1 MEYLVKSVEDTQKL
15 AKFLAKFLE
24 EEDVI
29 LLDGDLGAGKTTFT
43 QSLAKALGIEEVV
56 NSPTFSIV
64 NEYEFNK
71 GVLYHFDLYRIEEAE
86 ELFDIGFEEYF
97 LKEGII
103 IIEWAEK
110 FINEIP
116 QPWLKIYITKE
127 DENSRIFQITGIG
140 NKWEMFI
147 EELKKYAD
155 SGL

>member
-1 MEYLVKSVEDTQKL
+1 MEYLVKSVEDTKKL

-43 QSLAKALGIEEVV
+43 QSLARALGIEELV

-71 GVLYHFDLYRIEEAE
+71 RVLYHFDLYRIEEAE

-97 LKEGII
+97 TKEGII
-103 IIEWAEK
+103 VIEWAEK
-110 FINEIP
+110 FIEEIP

-127 DENSRIFQITGIG
+127 DENSRIFKITGIG
-140 NKWEMFI
+140 NKWEMFL

>member
-97 LKEGII
+97 SKEGII
-103 IIEWAEK
+103 VIEWAEK
-110 FINEIP
+110 FIEEIP

-140 NKWEMFI
+140 NKWEMFL

>member
-43 QSLAKALGIEEVV
+43 QSLAKDLGIEEVV

-97 LKEGII
+97 SKEGII
-103 IIEWAEK
+103 VIEWAEK

-127 DENSRIFQITGIG
+127 DENSRIFKITGIG
-140 NKWEMFI
+140 NKWEMLL

>member
-1 MEYLVKSVEDTQKL
+1 MEYLVKSIEDTQKL

-97 LKEGII
+97 SKEGII
-103 IIEWAEK
+103 VIEWAEK

-127 DENSRIFQITGIG
+127 DENSRIFKITGIG
-140 NKWEMFI
+140 NKWEMFL

>member
-43 QSLAKALGIEEVV
+43 QSLAKDLGIEEVV

-140 NKWEMFI
+140 NKWEMFL

>member
-1 MEYLVKSVEDTQKL
+1 MEYLVNSLEDTKKI
-15 AKFLAKFLE
+15 AKFLGNHLK

-43 QSLAKALGIEEVV
+43 QALAKALGIGEVV

-71 GVLYHFDLYRIEEAE
+71 GALYHFDLYRIDEEE

-97 LKEGII
+97 TKNGII
-103 IIEWAEK
+103 VIEWADK
-110 FINEIP
+110 FLQEIP
-116 QPWLKIYITKE
+116 EPYLKIYITKE
-127 DENSRIFQITGIG
+127 DENLRRFNFSAGGDR
-140 NKWEMFI
+140 WESFLK
-147 EELKKYAD
+147 ELKEYAD

>member
-116 QPWLKIYITKE
+116 QPWLKIYIIKE
-127 DENSRIFQITGIG
+127 DENSRIFKITGIG
-140 NKWEMFI
+140 NKWEMFL

>member
-97 LKEGII
+97 SKEGII
-103 IIEWAEK
+103 VIEWAEK
-110 FINEIP
+110 FIEEIP

-127 DENSRIFQITGIG
+127 DENSRIFKITGIG
-140 NKWEMFI
+140 NKWEMFL

>member
-103 IIEWAEK
+103 VIEWAEK
-110 FINEIP
+110 FIEEIP

-140 NKWEMFI
+140 NKWEMFL

>member
-127 DENSRIFQITGIG
+127 DENSRIFKITGIG
-140 NKWEMFI
+140 NKWEMFL

>member
-24 EEDVI
+24 VEDII

-140 NKWEMFI
+140 NKWEMFL

>member
-56 NSPTFSIV
+56 NSPTFTIV

-97 LKEGII
+97 SKEGII
-103 IIEWAEK
+103 VIEWAEK

-127 DENSRIFQITGIG
+127 DENSRIFKITGIG
-140 NKWEMFI
+140 NKWEMFL

>member
-1 MEYLVKSVEDTQKL
+1 MEYLVKSIEDTQKL

-24 EEDVI
+24 EEDII

-97 LKEGII
+97 SKEGII
-103 IIEWAEK
+103 VIEWAEK

-127 DENSRIFQITGIG
+127 DENSRIFKITGIG
-140 NKWEMFI
+140 NKWEMFL